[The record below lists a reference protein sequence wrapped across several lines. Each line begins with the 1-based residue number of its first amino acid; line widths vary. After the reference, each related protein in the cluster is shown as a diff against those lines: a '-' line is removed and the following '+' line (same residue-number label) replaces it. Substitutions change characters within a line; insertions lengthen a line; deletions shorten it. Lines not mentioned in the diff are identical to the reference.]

1 MATATHTLTIGAIL
15 SSSWGYEQTLVDFYM
30 VTRVT
35 PASVYVVKINKSVNR
50 TGTSA
55 DRAMPC
61 PDRTLHNSTAT
72 PMRKKVKTYSGR
84 QYVTICDYAS
94 AYEWNGT
101 PQYQTGFGYGH

>member
-1 MATATHTLTIGAIL
+1 MATAHTLTVGAIL
-15 SSSWGYEQTLVDFYM
+15 SSSWGYEQTNVDFYM

-35 PASVYVVKINKSVNR
+35 PASVYVVKVNKSVNR

-61 PDRTLHNSTAT
+61 PDRTRYRTAE

-94 AYEWNGT
+94 AYEWDGT